1 MILWSKGL
9 AFLWLVSMKSEKDVM
24 RESIFCL
31 LV

>member
-1 MILWSKGL
+1 MILWSEGL
-9 AFLWLVSMKSEKDVM
+9 AFLWLVSMKSEKEAM